1 MLILDLVYETI
12 DQPDLWVDVL
22 TRLVERFRLEA
33 SGFYTQNTHQ
43 TDGRMVDSDLA
54 VLEGYDPLMV
64 DGYWE
69 HFYRLNPFLSPDASL
84 PVGAVFTD
92 AVNPNWR
99 RGEFYEDWCRQQH
112 FDHAAA
118 QFLQREANGA
128 TSIAV
133 LWRSSQ
139 AGAFVPD
146 ETVALSAIMHHAN
159 RALTLRSRLLESELR
174 LGALDGMADVGGAG
188 FVSLGRDGR
197 VREADDN
204 ARRLLDAT
212 PDLSFRAGRL
222 RLPGPAEQTQLDA
235 MIAQA
240 LAQPLRAGGAPASL
254 TVSRGGGRRPLILT
268 LFTTLPGRRSFAADG
283 GTSAVLRLEEQG
295 EAMPAF
301 GERLRR
307 LFGLT
312 PAEVRL
318 AEALQTGGS
327 LREVADQLGIAYETA
342 RSQLKMVFQKTGTRR
357 QKDLALRLTGR

>member
-1 MLILDLVYETI
+1 
-12 DQPDLWVDVL
+12 
-22 TRLVERFRLEA
+22 
-33 SGFYTQNTHQ
+33 
-43 TDGRMVDSDLA
+43 
-54 VLEGYDPLMV
+54 
-64 DGYWE
+64 
-69 HFYRLNPFLSPDASL
+69 
-84 PVGAVFTD
+84 
-92 AVNPNWR
+92 
-99 RGEFYEDWCRQQH
+99 
-112 FDHAAA
+112 
-118 QFLQREANGA
+118 
-128 TSIAV
+128 
-133 LWRSSQ
+133 
-139 AGAFVPD
+139 
-146 ETVALSAIMHHAN
+146 
-159 RALTLRSRLLESELR
+159 LLESELR
-174 LGALDGMADVGGAG
+174 LGALDGMGDVGGAG

-197 VREADDN
+197 VREADAN
-204 ARRLLDAT
+204 ARRLLDGT

-295 EAMPAF
+295 KAMPAF